1 MKKLLVLLIFITTLL
16 YCNELK
22 KVKLQFMWLNQFEFA
37 GFYVAKEKGYY
48 KDLGIDVE
56 FVKYDPNVNIVKKVL
71 DREVDFG
78 MTSSSLVIDKGKGK
92 NVVLLGTIFQS
103 SPLILLALKKSNFHS
118 IKDIKNKTLMITND
132 QKMFVTLQS
141 MLTANH
147 MLIKDLNI
155 IEHSFNVD
163 DLINKKTDLMLAYIT
178 NEPYI
183 LKQKG
188 YESKIFYPKDYGFD
202 FYEELIFTS
211 KELAKKDPKLV
222 NDFFKASIK
231 GWEYAFNNIDEVA
244 KLIYK
249 KYNPQNKSLDSLI
262 YEANEMKK
270 LVFDKNGKIG
280 TVSEN
285 KINLIINTYKLM
297 GYIKSEINLDE
308 FIFKYDTGNILTSEE
323 KSYLKNKKFIT
334 MCVEPDWLPY
344 EKIEDGKHIGIA
356 ADYMNLMG
364 KAISTKIKL
373 IPTKNWSQTLQYAR
387 ERKCDIVSTAINT
400 KKRREYLT
408 FTDSYMN
415 ASLAILSAIDR
426 PFVDNI
432 QQVKNEKF
440 AVVKD
445 YAYAN
450 LLIKKYPYIKFVE
463 VMNMKE
469 GIKLVKKGEVFG
481 FIDTL
486 PTLAYAIQKDYIGQL
501 KITGKLEEQSNLSVG
516 VRNDE
521 PILRDI
527 LNKALSKITP
537 LQKQKILNKWISI
550 NYQKNLDYKFM
561 SKFLFGVFIVVLIF
575 ALLYRQFLLKD
586 LNKKLNKRVKEEI
599 EKNEENNKILLKQSR
614 MASMGEMLE
623 NIAHQWRQPLSNI
636 SVSASGIQ
644 LRKQVSMLS
653 DEDLNDSLE
662 HIVKSAAYLSN
673 TIDDFRSFFNMEKEL
688 KSVYIEDIID
698 KALFLASPKYIKD
711 DFSIIKNI
719 DNIEF
724 RTSENDLIQV
734 FLNIFTNAKDALKE
748 KVKEGEKYIFIT
760 TYKDKNNLVI
770 EIKDNAGGV
779 REEII
784 DKIFEAYFT
793 TKKEFH
799 GTGIGLNMSK
809 LLVELHLKG
818 TIFAINNTYDY
829 KNKTYKGAIFKLVLP
844 ICLD

>member
-1 MKKLLVLLIFITTLL
+1 
-16 YCNELK
+16 
-22 KVKLQFMWLNQFEFA
+22 
-37 GFYVAKEKGYY
+37 
-48 KDLGIDVE
+48 
-56 FVKYDPNVNIVKKVL
+56 
-71 DREVDFG
+71 
-78 MTSSSLVIDKGKGK
+78 
-92 NVVLLGTIFQS
+92 
-103 SPLILLALKKSNFHS
+103 
-118 IKDIKNKTLMITND
+118 
-132 QKMFVTLQS
+132 
-141 MLTANH
+141 
-147 MLIKDLNI
+147 
-155 IEHSFNVD
+155 
-163 DLINKKTDLMLAYIT
+163 MLAYIT

-623 NIAHQWRQPLSNI
+623 NIAHQWRQPLGEINAVLMEIETITRYGKLEEEHLLKSIKTCNEIAEHMSTTISDFQNFFKPSKQKDKFSVLEVCKKAIAIINASLKNNNI
-636 SVSASGIQ
+636 ELSFDIQ
-644 LRKQVSMLS
+644 
-653 DEDLNDSLE
+653 ED
-662 HIVKSAAYLSN
+662 N
-673 TIDDFRSFFNMEKEL
+673 TIEGYSNE
-688 KSVYIEDIID
+688 
-698 KALFLASPKYIKD
+698 
-711 DFSIIKNI
+711 FSHAI
-719 DNIEF
+719 
-724 RTSENDLIQV
+724 
-734 FLNIFTNAKDALKE
+734 LNIISNAKDALISRKIQNPKITLSIKVGKE
-748 KVKEGEKYIFIT
+748 FT
-760 TYKDKNNLVI
+760 VI
-770 EIKDNAGGV
+770 KIEDNAGGIKLKDINLV
-779 REEII
+779 
-784 DKIFEAYFT
+784 FEPYFT
-793 TKKEFH
+793 TKGEKR
-799 GTGIGLNMSK
+799 GTGIGLYMTKVIIEDNMHGFIDVK
-809 LLVELHLKG
+809 
-818 TIFAINNTYDY
+818 NT
-829 KNKTYKGAIFKLVLP
+829 KEGALFRIKVK
-844 ICLD
+844 